1 MIVERTRMGLARK
14 ASKGK
19 WTGGTPPF
27 GYLYDSERRVLVP
40 AEEEAA
46 LVGRIFSLYADRR
59 WGSAAIS
66 RWLNETCRTTRR
78 RSRWTPKTVL
88 DVLRNPTY
96 VGQLPFRGS
105 VHQAGHDPITDSGLF
120 ERAQALLKEQGEN
133 YPLRAAN
140 STTYLLTSLMRCGR
154 CGHGFV
160 GTAAHGKAGTTYR
173 YYRCFARRRHGTGRC
188 DQERIPADAL
198 EQAIV
203 LEALAPLDD
212 GSIFEEAARRGATL
226 TPRQSASSEPS
237 RSASSS
243 ASKHST
249 ATCERSRPADSPR
262 PRAATGS
269 GRSRVNWRRSRR
281 SAASSKRSGI
291 WRRRCPRRR
300 SARTSV
306 DVSPMRLRQESL
318 NRSSSFWPPWSAA
331 SSWSHGHRSSRTFSR
346 RVFVRWNLRGGG
358 RESNPPAGARRHTG
372 FEGMSS
378 LQTPGKPLSRAFA
391 FRSRPRACKDL

>member
-212 GSIFEEAARRGATL
+212 GSIFEEAARRALKSWRDAHPETERELRAITKRIEQRKQALDRYLRAFEAGRL
-226 TPRQSASSEPS
+226 SEASCGHRVREIEGELAALEAERGVLEAERDLAPS
-237 RSASSS
+237 MPEASLRS
-243 ASKHST
+243 
-249 ATCERSRPADSPR
+249 DL
-262 PRAATGS
+262 
-269 GRSRVNWRRSRR
+269 
-281 SAASSKRSGI
+281 
-291 WRRRCPRRR
+291 RRCVTD
-300 SARTSV
+300 AV
-306 DVSPMRLRQESL
+306 
-318 NRSSSFWPPWSAA
+318 AA
-331 SSWSHGHRSSRTFSR
+331 G
-346 RVFVRWNLRGGG
+346 
-358 RESNPPAGARRHTG
+358 EP
-372 FEGMSS
+372 E
-378 LQTPGKPLSRAFA
+378 QIK
-391 FRSRPRACKDL
+391 

>member
-173 YYRCFARRRHGTGRC
+173 YYSCFARQRHGTGRC

-203 LEALAPLDD
+203 QEAIAALDD
-212 GSIFEEAARRGATL
+212 GSIFEEAARRALKSWRDAHPETERELRAITKRIEQRKQALDRYLRAFEAGRL
-226 TPRQSASSEPS
+226 SEASCGHRVREIEGELAALEAERGVLEAERDLAPS
-237 RSASSS
+237 MPEASLRS
-243 ASKHST
+243 
-249 ATCERSRPADSPR
+249 DL
-262 PRAATGS
+262 
-269 GRSRVNWRRSRR
+269 
-281 SAASSKRSGI
+281 
-291 WRRRCPRRR
+291 RRCVTD
-300 SARTSV
+300 AV
-306 DVSPMRLRQESL
+306 
-318 NRSSSFWPPWSAA
+318 AA
-331 SSWSHGHRSSRTFSR
+331 G
-346 RVFVRWNLRGGG
+346 
-358 RESNPPAGARRHTG
+358 EP
-372 FEGMSS
+372 E
-378 LQTPGKPLSRAFA
+378 QIK
-391 FRSRPRACKDL
+391 